1 MDDDFLNTPL
11 NFDDLNFMEE
21 YYLNYE
27 QKVKNVINVVISHI
41 VSYLF
46 YIKDV
51 EILKKKLTEA
61 LKIIN
66 LYKQTLQLKEAEIN
80 HMLINKDDLIFVE
93 MLSDN
98 KLNFISALKEPSEKL
113 INKVNILNTK
123 YSHLCNDK
131 IINDNVKSLFNIL
144 SNLDKIIVSTETPGH
159 AILLETISNIYNRVN
174 ELSSG
179 KSDGKKRRS
188 KKLRSKKLRSKK
200 LRSKKLRSKKL
211 RSKK

>member
-66 LYKQTLQLKEAEIN
+66 LYKQTLQLKI
-80 HMLINKDDLIFVE
+80 
-93 MLSDN
+93 
-98 KLNFISALKEPSEKL
+98 KL
-113 INKVNILNTK
+113 
-123 YSHLCNDK
+123 
-131 IINDNVKSLFNIL
+131 KS
-144 SNLDKIIVSTETPGH
+144 
-159 AILLETISNIYNRVN
+159 
-174 ELSSG
+174 
-179 KSDGKKRRS
+179 
-188 KKLRSKKLRSKK
+188 
-200 LRSKKLRSKKL
+200 
-211 RSKK
+211 